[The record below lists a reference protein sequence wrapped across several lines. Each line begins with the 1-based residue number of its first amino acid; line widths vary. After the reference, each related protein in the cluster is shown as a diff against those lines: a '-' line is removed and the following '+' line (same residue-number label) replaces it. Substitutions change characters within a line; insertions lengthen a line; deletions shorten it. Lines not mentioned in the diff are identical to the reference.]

1 MSPPF
6 VFDLLAPCQARGHY
20 FPIFGKMQTIAIT
33 LQKRCNRLAMRDSL
47 S

>member
-20 FPIFGKMQTIAIT
+20 FAIFGKLQTIAIT
-33 LQKRCNRLAMRDSL
+33 LQKRRNRPSRLD
-47 S
+47 